1 MNIAPRGQRNNPCA
15 VGSFVIAIDGP
26 SGTGKSTVARRVAG
40 ELGAGYLDT
49 GAMYRVV
56 TLAVLRAG
64 IDPVDDCAVATVLRG
79 LEFSAPLSPENQQYV
94 LAAQDVTD
102 EIRDQP
108 VTLAVTP
115 VSANP
120 GVRAWLFER
129 QQSLA
134 HSGRMVVE
142 GRDIGTVIAPDADL
156 KIYLTADAG
165 ERARRRHRQDTAG
178 TQNSATATGFTA
190 DIPDV
195 TAVEKDL
202 HRRDTHDSN
211 RAHAPLQAADD
222 AVVVDSS
229 GLELPQTLAKVLEL
243 IASRG
248 IR

>member
-129 QQSLA
+129 QQTLA

-142 GRDIGTVIAPDADL
+142 GRDIGTVIAPDAEL

-165 ERARRRHRQDTAG
+165 ERARRRH
-178 TQNSATATGFTA
+178 TQNVGAAIGSSNAGS
-190 DIPDV
+190 DL
-195 TAVEKDL
+195 TAVAQDL
-202 HRRDTHDSN
+202 HRRDLHDSS
-211 RAHAPLQAADD
+211 RTHAPLQAASD
-222 AVVVDSS
+222 AVVLDSS
-229 GLELPQTLAKVLEL
+229 SLELSETVAKVLQL
-243 IASRG
+243 AASRG